1 MALYWTILLVGISIT
16 PMFPDFAHP
25 NVAKKQNDD
34 CTESTYDFLQC
45 QDDRVSAQ
53 LRIFACTV
61 AAARNPS
68 LMSSGPYITAR
79 KHVTV

>member
-45 QDDRVSAQ
+45 QDDRVSA
-53 LRIFACTV
+53 
-61 AAARNPS
+61 
-68 LMSSGPYITAR
+68 
-79 KHVTV
+79 